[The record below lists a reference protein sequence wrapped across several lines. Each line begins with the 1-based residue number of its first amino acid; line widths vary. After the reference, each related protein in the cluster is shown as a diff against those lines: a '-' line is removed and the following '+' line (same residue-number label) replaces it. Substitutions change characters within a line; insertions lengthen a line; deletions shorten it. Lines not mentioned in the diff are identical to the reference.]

1 MQKKSSIIPIN
12 EKMMEI
18 MIFTTM
24 MMMMVMMIVIMIKM
38 MITMTMTISILHIIY
53 CIAFRLLTSK
63 LINTSM
69 TRVKISC
76 FYSFNQKMWKSRY
89 NFGTKRDFAFIF
101 SLVTP
106 ITTPGQVANQAQ
118 SLAVMKFLSKLSPK
132 CTNE

>member
-24 MMMMVMMIVIMIKM
+24 VMMIVIMIKT
-38 MITMTMTISILHIIY
+38 MITMTMSILHIIY

-76 FYSFNQKMWKSRY
+76 FYSFNQKIWKSRY

-106 ITTPGQVANQAQ
+106 ITTPGKVANQAQ

-132 CTNE
+132 CTND

>member
-18 MIFTTM
+18 KIFTTM

-63 LINTSM
+63 LINTSI
-69 TRVKISC
+69 TRVKISFFTHSIKKC
-76 FYSFNQKMWKSRY
+76 GNLVIHALSRISYVDQNAAAPPLPQQPPPKSW
-89 NFGTKRDFAFIF
+89 GHDLTDIE
-101 SLVTP
+101 
-106 ITTPGQVANQAQ
+106 
-118 SLAVMKFLSKLSPK
+118 KF
-132 CTNE
+132 C